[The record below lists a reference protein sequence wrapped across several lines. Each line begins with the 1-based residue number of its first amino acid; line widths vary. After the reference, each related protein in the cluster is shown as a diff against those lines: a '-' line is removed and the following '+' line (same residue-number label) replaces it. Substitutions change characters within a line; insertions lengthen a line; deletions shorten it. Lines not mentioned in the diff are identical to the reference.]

1 MRPLLAT
8 RLHSRP
14 GGDPRALPPTPHAS
28 ALPAWASLLRGGLH
42 LALRSVRGN
51 RAEKQVKG
59 PPLQRCG
66 HTDTHTAALAHPG
79 GAHLLFPSTHNTSPS
94 PHRAE
99 REGARTG
106 GEQDGAAGGREML
119 PLTPAPTPVLTPA
132 LTPTFTPALIPNPH
146 PCPHPST
153 LVSTQASPAR
163 SLPSSLGVRSPA
175 LDLEVNPHP
184 QAHPGSCPS
193 DPGHSSG
200 PDTAASC
207 PRACFRRTPAPP
219 PSPAASQQDP
229 LSLLWPGAPSP
240 TPGAPA
246 SSLSLSRP
254 LQHPTLRRTGVHSW
268 ARELSP
274 MATLP
279 AQVCPLA
286 LASPHTGGFKAQ
298 RELLRDAPDCPPGQ
312 SCPPPPIAPET
323 PPPVSFS
330 AERFCCLKAVFRP
343 VYKHPRSFLHP
354 LSTYT
359 PQPQQMGDRGSQHTA
374 QHRGAAHG
382 RLRGGGHVRG
392 GRVAE
397 RAFSKPPKRSLFPAT
412 PPSISPAGHSHH
424 ESTS

>member
-1 MRPLLAT
+1 
-8 RLHSRP
+8 
-14 GGDPRALPPTPHAS
+14 
-28 ALPAWASLLRGGLH
+28 
-42 LALRSVRGN
+42 
-51 RAEKQVKG
+51 
-59 PPLQRCG
+59 
-66 HTDTHTAALAHPG
+66 
-79 GAHLLFPSTHNTSPS
+79 
-94 PHRAE
+94 
-99 REGARTG
+99 
-106 GEQDGAAGGREML
+106 ML

-132 LTPTFTPALIPNPH
+132 LIPSPH
-146 PCPHPST
+146 PGPHPYLHPCPHRCPHPST

-193 DPGHSSG
+193 GPGHSSG
-200 PDTAASC
+200 PDTAASY
-207 PRACFRRTPAPP
+207 PRARFHRTPAPP
-219 PSPAASQQDP
+219 PSPAASQQNP

-246 SSLSLSRP
+246 SSLSLSRHP
-254 LQHPTLRRTGVHSW
+254 QHPTLRRMGVHSW
-268 ARELSP
+268 ASELSP
-274 MATLP
+274 TATPP

-298 RELLRDAPDCPPGQ
+298 RELLRDAPDCLPGQ
-312 SCPPPPIAPET
+312 SCPPPPVAPET

-354 LSTYT
+354 PSTYT
-359 PQPQQMGDRGSQHTA
+359 PRPQHVGDRGSQHTA

-392 GRVAE
+392 GRVAK
-397 RAFSKPPKRSLFPAT
+397 RALSKPSKRSLFPVT
-412 PPSISPAGHSHH
+412 PPSPLQGAVTTRLQGDLSASEQGAREAPRSAPHTPCCPWPCSPSLPTAKHPASRSSLHHPQPAPHSA
-424 ESTS
+424 